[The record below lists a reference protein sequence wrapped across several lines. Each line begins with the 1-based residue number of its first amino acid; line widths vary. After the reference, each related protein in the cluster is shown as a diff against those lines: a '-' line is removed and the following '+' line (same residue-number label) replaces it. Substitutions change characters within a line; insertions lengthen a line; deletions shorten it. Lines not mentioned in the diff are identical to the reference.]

1 MKRAVAAL
9 ATSLL
14 LACTPSA
21 QDADTM
27 SLGSVDTLKP
37 APDSGAVAP
46 TAGATTGA
54 TATSSAPATGVTQS
68 KTTAATQSKTGTK
81 AAPADTTNL
90 GRDRAIPINTKD
102 PRVRLPTVDTTKR
115 PPGGA

>member
-1 MKRAVAAL
+1 MKRAIAAL
-9 ATSLL
+9 GTSLL
-14 LACTPSA
+14 LACSPSA

-54 TATSSAPATGVTQS
+54 SATGVTQS
-68 KTTAATQSKTGTK
+68 KTTAATQSKAGTK
-81 AAPADTTNL
+81 TAPADTTNL

>member
-14 LACTPSA
+14 LACSPSA

-37 APDSGAVAP
+37 APDSSAVAS

-54 TATSSAPATGVTQS
+54 TATSSASATG
-68 KTTAATQSKTGTK
+68 AATQSKTGTK